1 MLGPSV
7 HTLDTHFAELCAQE
21 GVPLNEERLHGTG
34 EYASVRLPKVSATA
48 AAATTAGTNGG
59 SEEASGRCS
68 SDWLRVQVYDITEK
82 VLLGR
87 TAKTRCTRDGR
98 EGAALVD
105 LLEEMYGCK
114 AIGRARLMLS

>member
-1 MLGPSV
+1 M
-7 HTLDTHFAELCAQE
+7 
-21 GVPLNEERLHGTG
+21 
-34 EYASVRLPKVSATA
+34 
-48 AAATTAGTNGG
+48 
-59 SEEASGRCS
+59 
-68 SDWLRVQVYDITEK
+68 YDITEK

>member
-48 AAATTAGTNGG
+48 AAATTAGTTSG

>member
-48 AAATTAGTNGG
+48 AAATTAGTTCG

-68 SDWLRVQVYDITEK
+68 SDWLKVQVYDITEK